1 MRCRRCGHENATG
14 ANYCSSCGAPL
25 GSDDTSVGGPPGQSG
40 SGEPETTVS
49 LALIEDR
56 EALAAEL
63 GDVLDALPDGLGM
76 LVVRRGPNAGSTF
89 VLEDDVTTLGRH
101 PDSGIFLDDVT
112 VSRRHATITR
122 TPDGY
127 EVSDAGSLNGTYV
140 DHERIERSRLGDM
153 QEVQIGR
160 FVLTFVLGGS
170 EAQR

>member
-1 MRCRRCGHENATG
+1 MRCRRCGHDNAAG

-25 GSDDTSVGGPPGQSG
+25 VGDATRVDAESD
-40 SGEPETTVS
+40 TTVS

-63 GDVLDALPDGLGM
+63 GDVLAGLPDGLGM

-89 VLEDDVTTLGRH
+89 VLEQETTTLGRH
-101 PDSGIFLDDVT
+101 PDSDIFLDDVT

-127 EVSDAGSLNGTYV
+127 EVRDDDSLNGTYV
-140 DHERIERSRLGDM
+140 DHERIEKAELRDM
-153 QEVQIGR
+153 QELQVGR
-160 FVLTFVLGGS
+160 FVLTFVLGGP
-170 EAQR
+170 EAHT

>member
-1 MRCRRCGHENATG
+1 MRCRRCGHENAAG

-25 GSDDTSVGGPPGQSG
+25 LSDPTRLEQDSD
-40 SGEPETTVS
+40 TTVS

-63 GDVLDALPDGLGM
+63 GDVLDGLADGLGM

-89 VLEDDVTTLGRH
+89 ALEGETTTLGRH
-101 PDSGIFLDDVT
+101 PDSDIFLDDVT

-127 EVSDAGSLNGTYV
+127 EVSDADSLNGTYL
-140 DHERIERSRLGDM
+140 DHERIDRAPLGDM
-153 QEVQIGR
+153 QEVQVGR

-170 EAQR
+170 ESDA